1 MHGRTDTHT
10 HTHTHAHAHAHTH
23 THTHVPFYRLQTAA
37 TDAAKKHF
45 KESWERGRVEFIPV
59 DWRSMLALD
68 KGLIEEIT
76 PRGVK
81 QIRNMINASVLD
93 LIYYLSPTFN
103 SEVSALVSYSVAG
116 IYLCRLSQH
125 KSAKCICHYYCNK
138 TFYPDLQKSG
148 VEFNSNMV

>member
-1 MHGRTDTHT
+1 M
-10 HTHTHAHAHAHTH
+10 
-23 THTHVPFYRLQTAA
+23 
-37 TDAAKKHF
+37 
-45 KESWERGRVEFIPV
+45 EFIPV

-103 SEVSALVSYSVAG
+103 SEVSKRACVILSCWNLPLPFVSAQ
-116 IYLCRLSQH
+116 IC
-125 KSAKCICHYYCNK
+125 KMCICHYCNK
-138 TFYPDLQKSG
+138 AFYPDLQKSG
-148 VEFNSNMV
+148 VEYNFNMV